1 VIFRCAAGNPVCG
14 AAVSRADFGGFFVL
28 PTGSP
33 SFPFG
38 KKVLH
43 IGWRGVIISAV
54 TFSMKLSES
63 SEQGKPEVEN
73 PLENS

>member
-1 VIFRCAAGNPVCG
+1 MIFSRAAGNPACG
-14 AAVSRADFGGFFVL
+14 AAVSRGIGGFFVL

-63 SEQGKPEVEN
+63 AEQGKPEVEN